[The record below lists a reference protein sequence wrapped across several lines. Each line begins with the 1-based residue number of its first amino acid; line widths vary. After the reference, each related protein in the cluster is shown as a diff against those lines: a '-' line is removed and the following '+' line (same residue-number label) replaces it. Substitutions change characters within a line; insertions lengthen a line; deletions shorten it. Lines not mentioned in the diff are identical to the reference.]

1 MELFLFL
8 HLPLHGALVAST
20 HHWYTEIS
28 RISSFFLFQNLKE
41 VNKLSLERIFKALL
55 SLDLSH
61 IDAKVY
67 MILAL
72 AGPMKKL
79 SIVNDLKI
87 NKQQISQSLVNLQN
101 KGMIFPDLENHNEFS
116 ALPFEKALELLIKT
130 EKAKTQ
136 ILTETK
142 ESLLSDW
149 KTSTNKKDDTKS

>member
-1 MELFLFL
+1 M
-8 HLPLHGALVAST
+8 
-20 HHWYTEIS
+20 
-28 RISSFFLFQNLKE
+28 
-41 VNKLSLERIFKALL
+41 SLERIFKALL

-72 AGPMKKL
+72 LGPKKKL

-101 KGMIFPDLENHNEFS
+101 RGIIFTDLKNENEFV

-130 EKAKTQ
+130 EKVKTQ
-136 ILTETK
+136 ILQETK
-142 ESLLSDW
+142 KTLLSDW
-149 KTSTNKKDDTKS
+149 KTSITEKENVKS